1 MNSENVYYIAN
12 QGEREGQEEEEEGEE
27 CGYNVENMSLGEKDA
42 LLRNVEAQIEARR
55 AMLLKKRRHLES
67 ASKENEFLNV
77 VRDDYQKYYDY
88 IIGQKQDQM
97 KAMGL
102 LKKYVDDLI
111 VTGKMTDTDLQNAK
125 QDQQELMGEV
135 GKIKKGLDEI
145 IR

>member
-1 MNSENVYYIAN
+1 
-12 QGEREGQEEEEEGEE
+12 
-27 CGYNVENMSLGEKDA
+27 
-42 LLRNVEAQIEARR
+42 
-55 AMLLKKRRHLES
+55 
-67 ASKENEFLNV
+67 
-77 VRDDYQKYYDY
+77 
-88 IIGQKQDQM
+88 
-97 KAMGL
+97 MGL